1 MSIGG
6 TLAEAR
12 HEAGLTVAD
21 VSARTRIR
29 QALIRDIEQDE
40 FASCGGDFY
49 ARGHIRAIAGVV
61 GADPRPLISEYDAA
75 HCPGGP
81 VPRPAVPSAPR
92 ATRTVQTVQTVPPV
106 QAGLDDLF
114 TPAPPQPSQPSQP
127 PDPPYAPRPPHP
139 PDTPG
144 TSPGRSRHGWLVPV
158 LMLVV
163 IVGVVTLAYR
173 LTNGKDDSQPP
184 AASSSHRAS
193 ARTATTSP
201 SHRPSPSSTRG
212 SSTPTPPTTN
222 GFPVAQVTPVSA
234 AAVGPAGTSDG
245 DNSQDASLALS
256 GDPATPWRTNWYTTA
271 RFGNLQE
278 GTGLLVDLGRTV
290 SATSV
295 TIHLGGMPGANL
307 QVRAGTST
315 AGLHTVASANNAGG
329 AVRLPLA
336 SHPQVRYVLIWFTL
350 LPPDSSGTYEAA
362 ISAVTVTA
370 SVR

>member
-49 ARGHIRAIAGVV
+49 ARGHIRAIASVV

-92 ATRTVQTVQTVPPV
+92 ATRTVQTVQTV
-106 QAGLDDLF
+106 QAGLDDLL
-114 TPAPPQPSQPSQP
+114 TPARPQPPEQS
-127 PDPPYAPRPPHP
+127 YTPRPPHP

-158 LMLVV
+158 FMLVV

-173 LTNGKDDSQPP
+173 LTNGKDGSQRP
-184 AASSSHRAS
+184 AASSSHRA

-245 DNSQDASLALS
+245 DNSQNASNALS
-256 GDPATPWRTNWYTTA
+256 GDPATPWHTNWYTTA

-290 SATSV
+290 TATGV
-295 TIHLGGMPGANL
+295 TIHLGSMPGANL
-307 QVRAGTST
+307 QVRAGTSP

-350 LPPDSSGTYEAA
+350 LPPDSSGTYQAA

>member
-29 QALIRDIEQDE
+29 QALIRDIERDE
-40 FASCGGDFY
+40 FTSCGGDFY

-61 GADPRPLISEYDAA
+61 GTDPRPLISEYDAT

-81 VPRPAVPSAPR
+81 VPRPAVPAASR
-92 ATRTVQTVQTVPPV
+92 AARTD
-106 QAGLDDLF
+106 QAGLDDLL
-114 TPAPPQPSQPSQP
+114 TPALPE
-127 PDPPYAPRPPHP
+127 PPH
-139 PDTPG
+139 TPG
-144 TSPGRSRHGWLVPV
+144 TLHTPGTPGPPGPPPGRSRYDWLVPV
-158 LMLVV
+158 VMLAV

-173 LTNGKDDSQPP
+173 LTDGKDGSQPP
-184 AASSSHRAS
+184 AASPSHRAS

-201 SHRPSPSSTRG
+201 SERPSPSNTRR
-212 SSTPTPPTTN
+212 SSTATPPTTN
-222 GFPVAQVTPVSA
+222 GFPVTQVTPVSA

-245 DNSQDASLALS
+245 DNGQDASLALS
-256 GDPATPWRTNWYTTA
+256 GDPATPWQTNWYTTA

-290 SATSV
+290 TATGV
-295 TIHLGGMPGANL
+295 TIHLGSPPGANL
-307 QVRAGTST
+307 QVRAGTSP

-329 AVRLPLA
+329 AVKLSLA
-336 SHPQVRYVLIWFTL
+336 SHPHVRYVLIWFTL
-350 LPPDSSGTYEAA
+350 LPPDSSGTYRAA
-362 ISAVTVTA
+362 ISSVTVTA
-370 SVR
+370 SAR

>member
-40 FASCGGDFY
+40 FTSCGGDFY

-61 GADPRPLISEYDAA
+61 GTDPRPLISEYDAA

-92 ATRTVQTVQTVPPV
+92 ATRTVQTVQPPE
-106 QAGLDDLF
+106 
-114 TPAPPQPSQPSQP
+114 
-127 PDPPYAPRPPHP
+127 PPYTPRPPHT

-144 TSPGRSRHGWLVPV
+144 PSPGRSRHGWLVPV
-158 LMLVV
+158 LMLAV

-173 LTNGKDDSQPP
+173 LTNGKDGSQPP
-184 AASSSHRAS
+184 AASSSHRA
-193 ARTATTSP
+193 ARTATTAP

-245 DNSQDASLALS
+245 DNSQNASNALS
-256 GDPATPWRTNWYTTA
+256 GDPATPWHTNWYTTA
-271 RFGNLQE
+271 RFGNLQQ

-290 SATSV
+290 TATGV
-295 TIHLGGMPGANL
+295 TIHLGSMPGANL
-307 QVRAGTST
+307 QVRAGTSP
-315 AGLHTVASANNAGG
+315 AGLHAVASANNAGG

-350 LPPDSSGTYEAA
+350 LPPDSSGTYQAA

>member
-12 HEAGLTVAD
+12 HQAGLTVAD

-49 ARGHIRAIAGVV
+49 ARGHIRAIAGAV
-61 GADPRPLISEYDAA
+61 GADPRPLISEYDAE

-81 VPRPAVPSAPR
+81 VPRPAV
-92 ATRTVQTVQTVPPV
+92 
-106 QAGLDDLF
+106 L
-114 TPAPPQPSQPSQP
+114 TPAPPPPPPPPAPPPPPQPLETLET
-127 PDPPYAPRPPHP
+127 PYAPL
-139 PDTPG
+139 TPR
-144 TSPGRSRHGWLVPV
+144 TPPGRSRHGWLVPV
-158 LMLVV
+158 LMLAV

-173 LTNGKDDSQPP
+173 LTDGKGGSQPP

-193 ARTATTSP
+193 ARTATASA
-201 SHRPSPSSTRG
+201 RPSPRDTRG
-212 SSTPTPPTTN
+212 SSTATPPPTTN
-222 GFPVAQVTPVSA
+222 GFPVTQVTPVSA
-234 AAVGPAGTSDG
+234 AAFGPTGTSDG

-256 GDPATPWRTNWYTTA
+256 GNPATPWHTNWYTTA

-290 SATSV
+290 TATGV
-295 TIHLGGMPGANL
+295 TIHLGSTPGANL
-307 QVRAGTST
+307 QVRAGTSP
-315 AGLHTVASANNAGG
+315 AGLRTMAHASNAGG
-329 AVRLPLA
+329 AVRLSLA

-350 LPPDSSGTYEAA
+350 LPPDPSGTYQAA
-362 ISAVTVTA
+362 ISGVTVTA
-370 SVR
+370 SAR